1 MSAPQQP
8 VAGAP
13 VPGCPPPTP
22 TRRGTNTRLVVLLAV
37 GGGVLA
43 AGVVLA
49 VVLAGLHLV
58 DAKHATASAGAGDP
72 GPMLAVW
79 QTADATPAEHRR
91 IQQTAQ
97 RSRQVQSVEFVTADA
112 ATRPGTAVP
121 ERLRPPAGTD
131 FFELRLRSRAA
142 IDELRGVFA
151 TLPGVRAV
159 RSTP

>member
-1 MSAPQQP
+1 
-8 VAGAP
+8 
-13 VPGCPPPTP
+13 
-22 TRRGTNTRLVVLLAV
+22 
-37 GGGVLA
+37 
-43 AGVVLA
+43 
-49 VVLAGLHLV
+49 
-58 DAKHATASAGAGDP
+58 
-72 GPMLAVW
+72 MLAVW

-97 RSRQVQSVEFVTADA
+97 RNRQVQSVEFVTAEE